1 MKRVLCKTT
10 SEKKFKT
17 IVEAQ
22 SILNWIRANLHKGED
37 RDPIPAEIIE
47 VEGGFRYVTYSLL
60 DVEIPADE
68 FEARK
73 ASNSLPMVF
82 DHQCLVVLDVPQPQ
96 E

>member
-17 IVEAQ
+17 TMEAQ
-22 SILNWIRANLHKGED
+22 SILNWIRENLYKGED
-37 RDPIPAEIIE
+37 RDPVPSEIIE
-47 VEGGFRYVTYSLL
+47 VEGGFRYVTYSVL
-60 DVEIPADE
+60 DVEIPVEE

-82 DHQCLVVLDVPQPQ
+82 DNQELVVVDV
-96 E
+96 